1 MNSHVFS
8 ARHAALW
15 AAKQLFFSPLI
26 RDLNLEQQ
34 ILGAFCRELLPVSH
48 NRANALTCFFAC
60 SGFRRFESLNK
71 IFALCVQEFSFFEQL
86 VRLKI
91 EVIGPKI
98 VRWR

>member
-60 SGFRRFESLNK
+60 SGFRRFKNECGKRLAEYHDSWR
-71 IFALCVQEFSFFEQL
+71 QFFVFNQ
-86 VRLKI
+86 
-91 EVIGPKI
+91 I
-98 VRWR
+98 VD